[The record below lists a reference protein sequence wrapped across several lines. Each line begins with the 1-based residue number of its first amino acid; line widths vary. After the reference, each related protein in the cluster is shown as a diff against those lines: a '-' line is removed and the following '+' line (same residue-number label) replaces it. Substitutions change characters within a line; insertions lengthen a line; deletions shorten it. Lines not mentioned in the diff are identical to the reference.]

1 MLEDKQYKTV
11 AIAYSDDK
19 PTDLILLVTDISYHD
34 TYIKI
39 QYMDAIDKEET
50 KIIAMNDIKNIRI
63 SELDKF
69 DAHKTLMYLA
79 ERTAGTDFTKIMF
92 NPWDGDRSIV
102 NVTSCRCT
110 VYEDFHFEKV
120 IKIERKW
127 DHDRRGH
134 NIVIHTI
141 HKDPGPV
148 WSGVEATYIF
158 DESDIQSL
166 VIVRSGM
173 RDIKVN
179 VNGGKYD
186 ND

>member
-11 AIAYSDDK
+11 AITYSDDK
-19 PTDLILLVTDISYHD
+19 PMDMILLVTDISYHD
-34 TYIKI
+34 TFIKI
-39 QYMDAIDKEET
+39 QYMESIDKEET
-50 KIIAMNDIKNIRI
+50 KIIAMNGVKDIAI

-69 DAHKTLMYLA
+69 DAHRTLMHLA

-92 NPWDGDRSIV
+92 NPWNGDRSIV
-102 NVTSCRCT
+102 TVVSSRNTVTS
-110 VYEDFHFEKV
+110 DFHFEKV

-141 HKDPGPV
+141 HEDPGPV
-148 WSGVEATYIF
+148 WSGVEAIYIF
-158 DESDIQSL
+158 DESDIKSL
-166 VIVRSGM
+166 LIGRSGM
-173 RDIKVN
+173 RDIKVD
-179 VNGGKYD
+179 VNGGRYR